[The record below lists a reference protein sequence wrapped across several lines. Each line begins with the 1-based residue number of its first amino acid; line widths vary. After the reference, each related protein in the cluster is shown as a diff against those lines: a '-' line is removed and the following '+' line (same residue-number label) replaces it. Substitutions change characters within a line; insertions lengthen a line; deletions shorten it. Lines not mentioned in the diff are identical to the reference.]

1 MVSVD
6 VRFDMKHKTITAILL
21 AVTCCAH
28 ARDESYVPNGF
39 IAQSVSLLDGGIAI
53 VTVEVSKWHGL
64 EKPIDVKVLDVLH
77 GTNALLKVTKIL
89 DDAFDPIFTNKF
101 KLGSKWILRI
111 ISRTVDGKKQWMVS
125 YYKTSHLQLVD
136 DHVTGHILKHNE
148 QKKMKYSDFKALLA
162 KAIEKKKT

>member
-1 MVSVD
+1 
-6 VRFDMKHKTITAILL
+6 MKYTTIITILL

-77 GTNALLKVTKIL
+77 GTNALSKVTGIY
-89 DDAFDPIFTNKF
+89 DDEFDPIFNKQF
-101 KLGSKWILRI
+101 EIGSKWILRI
-111 ISRTVDGKKQWMVS
+111 TPRTVDGKKQWMVS
-125 YYKTSHLQLVD
+125 YYKTSHLQLID
-136 DHVTGHILKHNE
+136 GHVSGHILKHNE
-148 QKKMKYSDFKALLA
+148 QKKMKHTDFKALLTRE
-162 KAIEKKKT
+162 IEKKKT